1 MHAHG
6 PGGRSLTQKQLFED
20 KGSREGKGGQG
31 GRPKGGEGSGNCAMG
46 NPNRMAMGAG
56 QIGGRQGWQEVVRI
70 RGVLEGRELVAKA

>member
-1 MHAHG
+1 M
-6 PGGRSLTQKQLFED
+6 TQKQLFED

-70 RGVLEGRELVAKA
+70 RGVLEDRELVAKA